1 MTEVM
6 RRLIGIFIIS
16 WLCIPFAAAQL
27 IPMSSVN
34 SRAQENSTTY
44 TPQVSEVGATDAP
57 MLGSTAQT
65 PYYAPRR
72 IPGGGGGGGVDWRDE
87 DTENTDIEQPL
98 SNGLWCLLVLAF
110 VYGMIIVRRKKQTI

>member
-1 MTEVM
+1 MAEVM
-6 RRLIGIFIIS
+6 RRIIGIFIIS
-16 WLCIPFAAAQL
+16 WLCIPFATAQL

-72 IPGGGGGGGVDWRDE
+72 IPGGGGGVDWDDE
-87 DTENTDIEQPL
+87 DTEDTDIELPL
-98 SNGLWCLLVLAF
+98 SDGLWCLLVLAF
-110 VYGMIIVRRKKQTI
+110 VYGMIIVRRKRQTI